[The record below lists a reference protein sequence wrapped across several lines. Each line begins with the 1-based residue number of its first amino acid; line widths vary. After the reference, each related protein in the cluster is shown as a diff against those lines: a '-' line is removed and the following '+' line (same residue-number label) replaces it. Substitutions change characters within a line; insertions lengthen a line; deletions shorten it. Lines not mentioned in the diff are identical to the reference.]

1 MFDSLRAAVLDTHV
15 WIWIS
20 AGDPRAAAAKSFHGQ
35 AIVSAISVWEVCML
49 QAKNRLHLLPDL
61 DTWISTNISAPVEL
75 APISPS
81 ICTSSV
87 RLPDLHG
94 DAADRLIVATAIVLG
109 APLLTADHHIIEW
122 NKIHA
127 RLQIIP
133 LE

>member
-1 MFDSLRAAVLDTHV
+1 MLDSLSAAVLDTHA
-15 WIWIS
+15 WIWMS
-20 AGDPRAAAAKSFHGQ
+20 AGDPRAASAKTFHGQ

-61 DTWISTNISAPVEL
+61 DTWISTNIAAPVEL

-81 ICTSSV
+81 ICTSGV

-94 DAADRLIVATAIVLG
+94 DAADRLIVARAIVLG
-109 APLLTADHHIIEW
+109 APLLTADHHIIEG

-133 LE
+133 LK